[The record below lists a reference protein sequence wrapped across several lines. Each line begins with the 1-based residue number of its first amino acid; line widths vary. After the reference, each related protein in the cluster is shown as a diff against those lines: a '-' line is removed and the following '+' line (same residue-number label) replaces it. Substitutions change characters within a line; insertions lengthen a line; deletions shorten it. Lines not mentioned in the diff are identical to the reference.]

1 MSKNTVIIVDDDETI
16 NSLLVE
22 IMNFS
27 NYQVVGVG
35 YNGNDAISLYKKY
48 SPSLVLLD
56 VRMPYK
62 DGFDAL
68 SEIKQ
73 FDPKAIVIMV
83 TGDANS
89 SSLDRLYNLGAN
101 GVITKPFGVDK
112 LIELIEH
119 TKNSDKMVVN

>member
-1 MSKNTVIIVDDDETI
+1 MPDDTVIIVDDDETI

-35 YNGNDAISLYKKY
+35 YNGNDAISLYKQHH
-48 SPSLVLLD
+48 PSLVLLD

-83 TGDANS
+83 TGEANS
-89 SSLDRLYNLGAN
+89 STIDKLHNLGAN

-119 TKNSDKMVVN
+119 TKNSDQMVVH